1 MVAELTTETRAELMR
16 YVSGDL
22 SNAELDDW
30 LVGIEYDPELPQ
42 DERDALARIRLVLIE
57 VREGLRNVSEVL
69 EVVVGLLASYGRE
82 GPVIALRS
90 GSSTTWQEESGFTA
104 TPAPLQRV
112 GI

>member
-1 MVAELTTETRAELMR
+1 MVVELTTETRAELMR
-16 YVSGDL
+16 YKSGDL

-42 DERDALARIRLVLIE
+42 DERDALARIRLVMIE
-57 VREGLRNVSEVL
+57 VREDFRDASEIL
-69 EVVVGLLASYGRE
+69 EGVVGVLCSAKRE
-82 GPVIALRS
+82 GTVIALRS
-90 GSSTTWQEESGFTA
+90 GSSTTRQEESGFTA